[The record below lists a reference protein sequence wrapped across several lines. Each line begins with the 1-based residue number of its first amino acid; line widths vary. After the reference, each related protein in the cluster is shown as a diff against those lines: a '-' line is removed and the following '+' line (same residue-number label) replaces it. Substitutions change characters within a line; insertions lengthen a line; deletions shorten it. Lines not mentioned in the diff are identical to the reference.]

1 MNADK
6 QLIIDGI
13 LERLN
18 ASPFVIVTEYAG
30 ITVKQFSE
38 LRRRL
43 GDTGARCEVAKNSFV
58 KRALHAVNAPS
69 EIDATLKGQNAI
81 VTGDSDI
88 CAAAKVL
95 RDFAKEFSKGAV
107 RSGLLDGVF
116 LSADE
121 VRGLADL
128 PPRPVLLAQ
137 FLGVLQAPGS
147 KLVRTINEPGTALAR
162 VLKAK
167 AEKEAA

>member
-18 ASPFVIVTEYAG
+18 ASPFVIVTEYTG

-38 LRRRL
+38 LRKRL
-43 GDTGARCEVAKNSFV
+43 SQTGSRCEVAKNTFV
-58 KRALHAVNAPS
+58 RRALRSVNAPT

-81 VTGDSDI
+81 VTGESDI

-107 RSGLLDGVF
+107 RSGLLDGIY
-116 LSADE
+116 LSPDD

-137 FLGVLQAPGS
+137 LLGVLQAPGS
-147 KLVRTINEPGTALAR
+147 KLVRTLNEPGASLAR
-162 VLKAK
+162 VLQAK
-167 AEKEAA
+167 ADKAA